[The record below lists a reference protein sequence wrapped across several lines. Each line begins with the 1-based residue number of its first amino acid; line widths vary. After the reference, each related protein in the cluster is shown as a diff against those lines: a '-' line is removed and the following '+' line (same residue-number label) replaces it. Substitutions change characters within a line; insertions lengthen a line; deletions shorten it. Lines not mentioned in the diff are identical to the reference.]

1 MSFAEKQLLQDSIL
15 SGMSDQLT
23 GTQLMAL
30 KHCIEERLD
39 TFSVEQKTSYSSDTD
54 DYLTAF
60 LSAKKVEGRS
70 EKTIERYEYIIGKMQ
85 NFISVPTRHIT
96 VYHLRDYFAVLK
108 SRGISD
114 RSLEGMRSVFSSYF
128 GWLQRECLIDKNP
141 CANIGV
147 IKYKKKVLL
156 PYSDVEIYKLRESCK
171 TQRDLAIVHFLLST
185 GCRISEVCTL
195 NRNSVNFHKKECV
208 VLGKGNK
215 ERTVYI
221 DNITSLVLQ
230 RYLRSRTDLSVALFA
245 GKGTDRMK
253 PGGIRKMLKQLEHSS
268 CVDNVHPHRFR
279 RTLATNL
286 IARGMPIQEVACI
299 LGHDNINTTM
309 TYVYIGKP
317 SVHNSYD
324 RCV

>member
-1 MSFAEKQLLQDSIL
+1 MALAEKQLLQDSIL
-15 SGMSDQLT
+15 SGMSDHLT

-39 TFSVEQKTSYSSDTD
+39 TFSVEQITGSVSDPD
-54 DYLTAF
+54 DYLNAF
-60 LSAKKVEGRS
+60 ISAKRVEGRS
-70 EKTIERYEYIIGKMQ
+70 EKTIERYKYIIEKMQ
-85 NFISVPTRHIT
+85 DYVGVPTRHIT
-96 VYHLRDYFAVLK
+96 VYHLREYFAYLK
-108 SRGISD
+108 SREMSD

-128 GWLQRECLIDKNP
+128 GWLQREYLIDKNP

-171 TQRDLAIVHFLLST
+171 DQRNLAIIHFLLST
-185 GCRISEVCTL
+185 GCRISEVCAL
-195 NRNSVNFHKKECV
+195 NRNSINFHTKECV

-215 ERTVYI
+215 ERTVYV
-221 DNITSLVLQ
+221 DNITSLILQ
-230 RYLRSRTDLSVALFA
+230 RYLKNRTDYSVALFA

-253 PGGIRKMLKQLEHSS
+253 PGGMRKMLKQLEEISGVS
-268 CVDNVHPHRFR
+268 NVHPHRFR

-317 SVHNSYD
+317 LVHNSYE